1 MLTESEIDVKKY
13 ESNGSLVII
22 DSVRAYQMVTLYGVL
37 RLIQLLAER
46 AQKDAKAGVFNLADM
61 VPSSCLIGK
70 KIWLVTNYLYQRQ
83 QI

>member
-46 AQKDAKAGVFNLADM
+46 A
-61 VPSSCLIGK
+61 
-70 KIWLVTNYLYQRQ
+70 
-83 QI
+83 

>member
-1 MLTESEIDVKKY
+1 VKKY
-13 ESNGSLVII
+13 ESNSSLVII
-22 DSVRAYQMVTLYGVL
+22 DSVRAYQMVTFYGVL

-46 AQKDAKAGVFNLADM
+46 AQKDARAGVFSLADR

-70 KIWLVTNYLYQRQ
+70 KSWLVMNYLYQRQ